1 MGYAP
6 PTPQADLMGALQT
19 GTCWLNEQVTPQ
31 NAVLVPLT
39 GEMLA
44 TKAVSPVINVV
55 KAGLAAYF
63 AKKQAEQAGTSFGKS
78 FELHQERQA
87 FDEANSQSRSN
98 ELQLKQPVEPPANL
112 SDASIQEATVR
123 SFLDTI
129 MGAVMG
135 AGAHGMAA
143 RTAMEGRPTG
153 VKPEATPMPSTRE
166 LVLANAREGLPNNPQ
181 EIQRKI
187 IANAFEQAAYRA
199 KAGEARRGETQQ
211 LAPGQKPEVDEALTR
226 MNELKQEADRLYG
239 QLELAKREAT
249 LAKQEQA
256 VREGSLAAPEARGEA
271 PVIGEPIYGENLVQ
285 PEVVGGEIKPVY
297 QAAGEPKQGGQV
309 SFGSEASAGG
319 VPSARQAGHEGAF
332 GGAEQPKG
340 VIPQVVDI
348 VTSKDRLALN
358 EMRNAIRGAEEGTQQ
373 APGAGVA
380 RATDFD
386 LARLIDSRIRELK
399 TGTFDPELSKIRA
412 TISPVPKT
420 KTLTAPE
427 VEAEPVQEWGKVKSG
442 APTPQGGAKLY
453 MGLDPEEIKR
463 SLRPA
468 IRLMSGRLVVGEQ
481 GETHNDIIAKNKLDA
496 TQIDRRTFE
505 LNGKE
510 FTNSREEAAPL
521 AEAAGIKTETQPG
534 RL

>member
-1 MGYAP
+1 AKRVLTAIARPLENIGR
-6 PTPQADLMGALQT
+6 QAV
-19 GTCWLNEQVTPQ
+19 EPE
-31 NAVLVPLT
+31 NAFY
-39 GEMLA
+39 
-44 TKAVSPVINVV
+44 S
-55 KAGLAAYF
+55 LAA
-63 AKKQAEQAGTSFGKS
+63 GG
-78 FELHQERQA
+78 
-87 FDEANSQSRSN
+87 
-98 ELQLKQPVEPPANL
+98 EPLVA
-112 SDASIQEATVR
+112 
-123 SFLDTI
+123 
-129 MGAVMG
+129 G
-135 AGAHGMAA
+135 AGAVVTPIEKTLGKIVKWLVAGQLASNVPSSTAH
-143 RTAMEGRPTG
+143 RTKEVEQNPEHPYLQALESSVGSAGDVGLPLLVAKSA
-153 VKPEATPMPSTRE
+153 VKDDVATSGLRSRDFDSSTPSGRE
-166 LVLANAREGLPNNPQ
+166 LILANAREGLPNNPQ

-211 LAPGQKPEVDEALTR
+211 LAPGQKPEVDEALMR

-285 PEVVGGEIKPVY
+285 PEVAGGEIKPVY

>member
-239 QLELAKREAT
+239 QLELAKQEAT

-285 PEVVGGEIKPVY
+285 PEVAGGEIKPVY

-348 VTSKDRLALN
+348 VTSKDRLGLS
-358 EMRNAIRGAEEGTQQ
+358 ELRKQIK
-373 APGAGVA
+373 PVFGVA
-380 RATDFD
+380 RETNAD
-386 LARLIDSRIRELK
+386 LLRLIDARLKELQ

-420 KTLTAPE
+420 KTLAAPE

-442 APTPQGGAKLY
+442 ALTPQGGANLY
-453 MGLDPEEIKR
+453 MGFDPEEIKR
-463 SLRPA
+463 VLRPA

-510 FTNSREEAAPL
+510 F
-521 AEAAGIKTETQPG
+521 
-534 RL
+534 

>member
-1 MGYAP
+1 
-6 PTPQADLMGALQT
+6 
-19 GTCWLNEQVTPQ
+19 
-31 NAVLVPLT
+31 
-39 GEMLA
+39 
-44 TKAVSPVINVV
+44 
-55 KAGLAAYF
+55 
-63 AKKQAEQAGTSFGKS
+63 
-78 FELHQERQA
+78 
-87 FDEANSQSRSN
+87 
-98 ELQLKQPVEPPANL
+98 
-112 SDASIQEATVR
+112 
-123 SFLDTI
+123 
-129 MGAVMG
+129 
-135 AGAHGMAA
+135 
-143 RTAMEGRPTG
+143 
-153 VKPEATPMPSTRE
+153 
-166 LVLANAREGLPNNPQ
+166 
-181 EIQRKI
+181 
-187 IANAFEQAAYRA
+187 
-199 KAGEARRGETQQ
+199 
-211 LAPGQKPEVDEALTR
+211 
-226 MNELKQEADRLYG
+226 
-239 QLELAKREAT
+239 
-249 LAKQEQA
+249 
-256 VREGSLAAPEARGEA
+256 
-271 PVIGEPIYGENLVQ
+271 
-285 PEVVGGEIKPVY
+285 
-297 QAAGEPKQGGQV
+297 EPKQGGQV

-420 KTLTAPE
+420 KTLAAPE

-463 SLRPA
+463 VLRPA

-534 RL
+534 RLHSTDLPDQTPYILNRILPGIREISTGEFAGGAIHAEALDELEQRLGRKVKDSDIEPGWVLPNGSFTVADSLELRKASNKAIESGVDVPERVGERKLQFSRDFTGSKLPPLIKGERLVTVQKPDGSTYQASFGDKYWKLGGKKIASIGRPVGDLWSHGMLAEGEKIVEQKQTLKGVKAPQRLGYGGWMNSSGEYYSVAPAEHAVFARENVGLLKTVEGEWPSELYDKMFGKGWVRIVHRPSSKVLLFEGSPTTKQMGALENIAIE